1 MKNIIKISLLLGL
14 IFAGCSEDFLNV
26 APIGKLSSD
35 SYLNNNDEV
44 HKALIGVY
52 NEIQNNYSN
61 GSWAS
66 VYFIKNLPADDCLAA
81 GGGPSDQPEY
91 QYLDDFNI
99 TSDNAKLQTI
109 WTNFYK
115 TINACNTIINQVG
128 NKADKT
134 EEMTSMVAEAQAIRA
149 FNYLDL
155 VIMFGGVPLL
165 TENPASPEEYHK
177 PRATKEDVYA
187 QIEADLKAA
196 IPVLKLKSEYSAAD
210 KFRFSKG
217 TAQALLGK
225 AYLYEK
231 KYNEAATV
239 LGQVI
244 SSGEYGLEPDFE
256 DVWSQANQFGT
267 ESLFEVS
274 YTAQEGYDWGTFPWG
289 GGNESNIEVQLQ
301 GPRADYFDFS
311 KDTVLNIINGWGFNL
326 PSREIGDLFIS
337 EGETSRYKGTLISQS
352 DLEKTGTVV
361 KVSVN
366 DTPKPHDYEGYMR
379 LKYVTKPSATSSTGV
394 PDLNYAI
401 NWRILR
407 YADVLLMA
415 AEAYNKS
422 NPADDAAAQAELF
435 KVRSRAGFS
444 DPITA
449 TGTALFNMIVKER
462 EIELAF
468 EGSRYWDLIR
478 WGMADQ
484 ELSDIG
490 FEKGKNELFP
500 IPKNEIIANNAMSAS
515 DQNPGY

>member
-14 IFAGCSEDFLNV
+14 ILAGCSEDFLNV
-26 APIGKLSSD
+26 DPIGKLSTD
-35 SYLNNNDEV
+35 NYLNNDDEV

-66 VYFIKNLPADDCLAA
+66 VYFMKNLPADDCLAA

-99 TSDNAKLQTI
+99 TSDNAKIQII
-109 WTNFYK
+109 WSNFYK
-115 TINACNTIINQVG
+115 TINACNTIINEVG

-134 EEMTSMVAEAQAIRA
+134 DEMTSMVAEAQAIRA
-149 FNYLDL
+149 FTYLDL
-155 VIMFGGVPLL
+155 VIMFGGVPIL
-165 TENPASPEEYHK
+165 TENPTSPAEYHK

-187 QIEADLKAA
+187 QVEADLKAA
-196 IPVLKLKSEYSAAD
+196 IPVLKLKSEYSDAD

-217 TAQALLGK
+217 TAQAFLGK

-231 KYNEAATV
+231 KYSDAATI

-244 SSGEYGLEPDFE
+244 SSGEYGLEPNFG
-256 DVWSQANQFGT
+256 DVWSQTNQFGT

-289 GGNESNIEVQLQ
+289 GGNESNIEIQLQ
-301 GPRADYFDFS
+301 GPRSDFFNLS
-311 KDTVLNIINGWGFNL
+311 NSTLDVNNGWGFNL
-326 PSREIGDLFIS
+326 PSKKIGDLFIS
-337 EGETSRYKGTLISQS
+337 EGETSRYDGTLISAS
-352 DLEKTGTVV
+352 DLEATGGVV
-361 KVSVN
+361 NVSVN
-366 DTPKPHDYEGYMR
+366 DNPPPHDYEGYMR
-379 LKYVTKPSATSSTGV
+379 LKYVTRPSATSSTGV

-415 AEAYNKS
+415 AEAYNKTD
-422 NPADDAAAQAELF
+422 NDPAAQAELF
-435 KVRSRAGFS
+435 KVRNRAGFS

-449 TGTALFNMIVKER
+449 IGDDLFNMIVKER

-468 EGSRYWDLIR
+468 EGSRYWDLVR
-478 WGMADQ
+478 WGLAEQ

-490 FEKGKNELFP
+490 FVKGKHEVFP
-500 IPKNEIIANNAMSAS
+500 IPKNEIIANNAMTSA